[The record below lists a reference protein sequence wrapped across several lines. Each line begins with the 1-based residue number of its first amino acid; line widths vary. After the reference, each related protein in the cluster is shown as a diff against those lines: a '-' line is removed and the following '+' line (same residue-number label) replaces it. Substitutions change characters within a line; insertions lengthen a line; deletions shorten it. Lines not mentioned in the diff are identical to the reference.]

1 MQLSVFS
8 TSLLRSFLT
17 SPVFCNPC
25 LHVVRL
31 LWVSLCQVVVS
42 VSFTSVVLYY
52 LFGSFIRFF
61 LLEQNSCF
69 FVTAHA
75 YAVTSWGSLSYFVS
89 SLTSLDVVL
98 WSPADPSLLSP
109 QVPVPEWYVGFS
121 PTVENDGASRT
132 WMVHSQ
138 SCDVSY
144 PPTPQTGSSAR
155 TRSYASPSGT
165 STFWTI
171 YWLSKTSARP
181 HRARLWGWRKTDCR
195 GRRHL
200 TPPARVHQRET
211 LMGWW
216 GSRGSSS
223 TSRYSWAGWAEI
235 SWDCFITPDVKAPAV
250 WGQTDAH
257 VLQFCCEDLFV
268 VSQLIQAQT
277 QRCKQGT
284 LTRQKPSSFTSFLS
298 DNASTLFLTGFR
310 KSQKWYTTLHA
321 ADRWIIDLH
330 E

>member
-1 MQLSVFS
+1 MSLSPQ
-8 TSLLRSFLT
+8 SLSRGRLCFLH
-17 SPVFCNPC
+17 FC
-25 LHVVRL
+25 
-31 LWVSLCQVVVS
+31 S
-42 VSFTSVVLYY
+42 
-52 LFGSFIRFF
+52 SFIYLVLLLDFF
-61 LLEQNSCF
+61 LLEQKLF

-75 YAVTSWGSLSYFVS
+75 HAVTSWGSLSYFVP
-89 SLTSLDVVL
+89 SLTCLDVVL

-109 QVPVPEWYVGFS
+109 QVPVPEWCVGFS

-171 YWLSKTSARP
+171 YWRSKTSARP

-195 GRRHL
+195 GRHHL
-200 TPPARVHQRET
+200 PPPARVHQRET
-211 LMGWW
+211 VMGWW

-223 TSRYSWAGWAEI
+223 TSWADGAEI
-235 SWDCFITPDVKAPAV
+235 SWDCFITPDVEAPAV
-250 WGQTDAH
+250 GGQTDAH

-277 QRCKQGT
+277 QRCKQET
-284 LTRQKPSSFTSFLS
+284 LTRQKPSSFKAFCQTMALHYFWLVLENHRNDTGHFMQQTDELLIFMNKWLQVRVLASGTSVHIVNVL
-298 DNASTLFLTGFR
+298 G
-310 KSQKWYTTLHA
+310 
-321 ADRWIIDLH
+321 
-330 E
+330 

>member
-1 MQLSVFS
+1 MSLFPPSLSGGR
-8 TSLLRSFLT
+8 LCFLH
-17 SPVFCNPC
+17 FC
-25 LHVVRL
+25 
-31 LWVSLCQVVVS
+31 S
-42 VSFTSVVLYY
+42 
-52 LFGSFIRFF
+52 SFIYLVLLLDFF
-61 LLEQNSCF
+61 LLEQNSCV
-69 FVTAHA
+69 FVTANA
-75 YAVTSWGSLSYFVS
+75 YAVTSWGSLSYFVPN
-89 SLTSLDVVL
+89 LASLDLVL

-109 QVPVPEWYVGFS
+109 QVPVPEWYIGFS

-132 WMVHSQ
+132 WMVRLQ

-171 YWLSKTSARP
+171 YWLSKTSAGP
-181 HRARLWGWRKTDCR
+181 QRARLWGWRKRRRKTDCR
-195 GRRHL
+195 GRHHL

-223 TSRYSWAGWAEI
+223 TSRYSWADRAEI
-235 SWDCFITPDVKAPAV
+235 SWDCFITPDVNAPAV
-250 WGQTDAH
+250 WGQADAH
-257 VLQFCCEDLFV
+257 VLQFWILICNAMKICLLS
-268 VSQLIQAQT
+268 VSWFRLKHKDVN
-277 QRCKQGT
+277 RQGT

-298 DNASTLFLTGFR
+298 DDASTLFLNGFR
-310 KSQKWYTTLHA
+310 KSQKWYTTLLA